1 MSELPQGWK
10 EVRLRDIIK
19 PRKNKII
26 PSQIPDAPFIGLEH
40 VEAHT
45 GQLLGTA
52 RTGDMK
58 SAVNLFEPG
67 DILYSRLRPYL
78 NKVIKADFA
87 GTASAEFIVLP
98 SNQNIDGQFLQYILM
113 HETFVTF
120 ASHINQGD
128 RPRVDFEQI
137 SSFKFMLPPLEE
149 QRRIVAK
156 LDVLLGRNKVG
167 RQELTAA
174 TQLIKRQRQAVLA
187 QAFSGKLT
195 ADWRE
200 ERGIEY
206 RDWQHSTL
214 GNLASV
220 GTGATPN
227 KSNPAY
233 YENGSIPWVTSTVV
247 NNSIVM
253 AAEKLITPLAL
264 SETNCKVFPKGTI
277 LMAMYGEG
285 KTRGQVSVLGIDAA
299 TNQALAAISVN
310 QHAQVIQDF
319 IVWFLRSNYLNLRQ
333 QAAGGVQPNL
343 NLSIIKGISILLP
356 SLDEQREIVRRIE
369 AAFARIDEGEQAI
382 KQAFTL
388 AERLEQATLAKAFRG
403 EL

>member
-167 RQELTAA
+167 RQELSAA
-174 TQLIKRQRQAVLA
+174 TQLIKRQRQAVLTNIFQELNVNKSSNLA
-187 QAFSGKLT
+187 ALSTLITSGSRGWAKYYATEGAIFIRVGNTQRDNIALDLTDIQYVQPPIGAEGERTKLRDNDLVISIT
-195 ADWRE
+195 ADIGRVSL
-200 ERGIEY
+200 IE
-206 RDWQHSTL
+206 
-214 GNLASV
+214 NLSQ
-220 GTGATPN
+220 
-227 KSNPAY
+227 SAY
-233 YENGSIPWVTSTVV
+233 
-247 NNSIVM
+247 
-253 AAEKLITPLAL
+253 
-264 SETNCKVFPKGTI
+264 
-277 LMAMYGEG
+277 
-285 KTRGQVSVLGIDAA
+285 
-299 TNQALAAISVN
+299 VN
-310 QHAQVIQDF
+310 QHVCLIRLENPQLAKF
-319 IVWFLRSNYLNLRQ
+319 IAWYLVSSLGQEQLLKHNRGMTK
-333 QAAGGVQPNL
+333 AGLG
-343 NLSIIKGISILLP
+343 LSDIRNVLIPLP